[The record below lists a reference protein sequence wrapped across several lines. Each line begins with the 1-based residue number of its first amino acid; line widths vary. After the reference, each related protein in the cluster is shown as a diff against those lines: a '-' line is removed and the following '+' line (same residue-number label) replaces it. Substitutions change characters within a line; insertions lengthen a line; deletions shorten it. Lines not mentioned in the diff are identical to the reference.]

1 MILPLLLRILL
12 ECPASS
18 SEDNLIGLANLAA
31 EVPTIQSDYN
41 DSTSD
46 LKSSAE
52 SDVITDT
59 NTQPTKN
66 DSLTNE
72 NVQTNNDDCEKKTLV
87 LNIDTE
93 NQQNE
98 KELQSFIETKFAK
111 TAEEVVVQKLTD
123 NKETENP
130 DLINCL
136 LPASPLKLFL
146 QEPIKDEDYV
156 MVKGPVYVYKPLL
169 DCEPK
174 LVIISEPEPPSSPTI
189 HSNRTFTVE
198 DQLHSLTEIDKVPSH
213 VENILELTRTCYD
226 QFMDAKLLRS
236 DYDLTPERDES
247 DNKYH
252 HLMVDATSS
261 VSGLNLTESLLLN
274 DDYLVNFE
282 DQESEK
288 ALKITSS
295 HSIDDPKYVKMHFNT
310 RMYENDYVLHRKLF
324 PSISLPKFPF
334 NSKYEDLKI
343 DDGSNRQCSDGI
355 SFGTPSQ
362 DSSLRS
368 VFMKL

>member
-31 EVPTIQSDYN
+31 EVPTIQLDDN
-41 DSTSD
+41 DSTSN

-59 NTQPTKN
+59 QPTN
-66 DSLTNE
+66 FLNNE
-72 NVQTNNDDCEKKTLV
+72 NVEKNNDDCEKKTIELK
-87 LNIDTE
+87 IDTE

-98 KELQSFIETKFAK
+98 KELQSFIETKFTK
-111 TAEEVVVQKLTD
+111 TAEEVVVQKSTD

-130 DLINCL
+130 GINCL

-146 QEPIKDEDYV
+146 KEPIKDEDYV

-169 DCEPK
+169 NCEPK
-174 LVIISEPEPPSSPTI
+174 LVIISEPEPPSSPSI
-189 HSNRTFTVE
+189 RSHRTFTVE
-198 DQLHSLTEIDKVPSH
+198 DQLHSLNEIDKVPSH

-226 QFMDAKLLRS
+226 QFMDGKLLRS
-236 DYDLTPERDES
+236 DYDLTPERDDS
-247 DNKYH
+247 NNKYH

-288 ALKITSS
+288 ALKISSS
-295 HSIDDPKYVKMHFNT
+295 HSIDDPKYVKMNFKT

-324 PSISLPKFPF
+324 PSISLPKFSF
-334 NSKYEDLKI
+334 NSKYEDLQI

-368 VFMKL
+368 VCS